1 MASPLAWS
9 SSIGARCAV
18 VGMAWSGLGLAAG
31 GCTPVPDLAA
41 ERIALRR
48 ADSLFA
54 VETGAR
60 GADGWAEF
68 FVASGV
74 MIPQHGRV
82 DGREAIRAFMAATVA
97 PDEPQL
103 QWRPTDVQVG
113 AGGDVGYTLGRWQSV
128 GTTTGGADTVLNE
141 GHYVTI
147 WRKTADGDWRVAV
160 DIGNTDET
168 EKAPVA
174 GQ

>member
-1 MASPLAWS
+1 MVRRISSIRAPGATAWLAWPS
-9 SSIGARCAV
+9 L
-18 VGMAWSGLGLAAG
+18 WLAAG

-54 VETGAR
+54 AESEAR

-74 MIPQHGRV
+74 MFPRHGRV
-82 DGREAIRAFMAATVA
+82 DGREAIRAFMVPAFATG
-97 PDEPQL
+97 EPRL
-103 QWRPTDVQVG
+103 LWRTTDVQVG
-113 AGGDVGYTLGRWQSV
+113 AGGELGYTLGRWQSV
-128 GTTTGGADTVLNE
+128 GTTATDADTVVNE

-147 WRKTADGDWRVAV
+147 WRKTIDGAWRVAV
-160 DIGNTDET
+160 DVGDTDEA
-168 EKAPVA
+168 EKASVTGP
-174 GQ
+174 